1 MLPTSGTWS
10 MEKKSKANMT
20 TTKKKK
26 KLFLLQLKII
36 HFPLHASRHK
46 HIFNTSVLENH
57 STQKATTKQLKH
69 QTDHGNQ
76 NFQSRTKN

>member
-1 MLPTSGTWS
+1 
-10 MEKKSKANMT
+10 MT

-26 KLFLLQLKII
+26 KII
-36 HFPLHASRHK
+36 SSSIKNNSFPIACKSAQA
-46 HIFNTSVLENH
+46 HIFNTFVLENH
-57 STQKATTKQLKH
+57 CTQTATTKQLKH